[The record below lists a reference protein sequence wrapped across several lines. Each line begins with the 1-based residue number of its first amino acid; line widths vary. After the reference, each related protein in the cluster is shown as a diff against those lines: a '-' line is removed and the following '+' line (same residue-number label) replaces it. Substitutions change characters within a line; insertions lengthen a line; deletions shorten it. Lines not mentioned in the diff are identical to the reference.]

1 MLSIL
6 DVYISSSNRLIFYRY
21 FNVRISVVCI
31 YIYLYASAYLIRFVE
46 FFAYKISYLSLFYY
60 FLLYLNMQNNVISIF
75 TYIFNFKQDIGEEQT
90 AD

>member
-1 MLSIL
+1 MH
-6 DVYISSSNRLIFYRY
+6 RY
-21 FNVRISVVCI
+21 CL
-31 YIYLYASAYLIRFVE
+31 YIYLYASAYVIRFAE

-75 TYIFNFKQDIGEEQT
+75 TYIFNFKQEIGEEQT